1 MEKLIEHIGQEE
13 DIIIVSNKYIK
24 PILIQK
30 FSNQMRKITFKSFDE
45 VKDDIYTTIDY
56 QMLFHN
62 MKEDTNLEVLRIK
75 LANSYFIQQDSN
87 EQIGRAHV

>member
-62 MKEDTNLEVLRIK
+62 MK
-75 LANSYFIQQDSN
+75 
-87 EQIGRAHV
+87 

>member
-30 FSNQMRKITFKSFDE
+30 FSNQMRKLHLR
-45 VKDDIYTTIDY
+45 V
-56 QMLFHN
+56 L
-62 MKEDTNLEVLRIK
+62 MK
-75 LANSYFIQQDSN
+75 
-87 EQIGRAHV
+87 

>member
-62 MKEDTNLEVLRIK
+62 LHFLNCYIFVLYYPPLTESLFHYQKDR
-75 LANSYFIQQDSN
+75 
-87 EQIGRAHV
+87 